1 MRTTVNDLFRLGVG
15 KLHEAQVEDAD
26 FDARCLLEL
35 VLDVSTSKFFM
46 MRNETVDIAISQK
59 YFELIERRCNGEPLQ
74 YIIGKWEFY
83 GNSFYV
89 GDGVLIPRPET
100 EMLID
105 EAKKFLDNR
114 SGAVVVVDF
123 CSGSGCVAIS
133 IAKLF
138 PDIKVYAIE
147 KYDAAYS
154 YLVKN
159 ISLNGVSNVI
169 AVKGDV
175 FDKNVLSGIQPDLI
189 LSNPPYIRSEDIKKL
204 EKEVQSEPHTALD
217 GGVDGYDFYRFLA
230 DYWFAEYLTG
240 GTAIMLEC
248 AEDQGDKLAEM
259 LSVNST
265 NVKILLD
272 YNGLQR
278 VVIALK

>member
-15 KLHEAQVEDAD
+15 KLHEAQVEDSD

-46 MRNETVDIAISQK
+46 MRNETVDAEISQK

-105 EAKKFLDNR
+105 EAKKFLDNKPD
-114 SGAVVVVDF
+114 AVVVDF
-123 CSGSGCVAIS
+123 CSGSGCIAIS

-138 PDIKVYAIE
+138 PGIKVYAIE

-204 EKEVQSEPHTALD
+204 EREVQSEPHTALD
-217 GGVDGYDFYRFLA
+217 GGEDGYDFYHFLA
-230 DYWFAEYLTG
+230 DYWFAEYLSS

-248 AEDQGDKLAEM
+248 AEDQGETLAEM

-265 NVKILLD
+265 NVKILFD

-278 VVIALK
+278 VVIAFK